1 MGPSVVVIGNFD
13 GVHRGHQ
20 AVLRQARGLADAG
33 GLGCVVLTFDP
44 HPSEVLGR
52 GAPPRLTTLERRV
65 ALLRAHGAT
74 RVAVEPFTM
83 ELAAWSP
90 ERFVNELLAARLGT
104 RVVVVGQNFRFGN
117 KRGGD
122 FDALRALGREAG
134 FDAVAAEV
142 AGDDEGPFSSTRVRD
157 AIGAGEVERAAG
169 VLGRPHALSG
179 IVEHGDARGRT
190 IGFPTANLGGVGEM
204 LPPYGVYAVRV
215 SKAEGGDAGS
225 GTGTGTG
232 TGVSAAAGG
241 GAGAEAWGG
250 VMNLGVRPTV
260 GGTALRVEVNL
271 FDFEGDLYGDRLR
284 VELVARLR
292 GEQKFAGID
301 ELRAQIARDA
311 ASARETL
318 ARLSA
323 VVGRR

>member
-90 ERFVNELLAARLGT
+90 ERFVKELLAARLGT

-117 KRGGD
+117 KREGD
-122 FDALRALGREAG
+122 FDALRALGRDAG

-157 AIGAGEVERAAG
+157 AIGAGEVERAAR
-169 VLGRPHALSG
+169 VLGRPHSLSG
-179 IVEHGDARGRT
+179 VVEHGDARGRT

-225 GTGTGTG
+225 GTGTG
-232 TGVSAAAGG
+232 VSADAGG

-292 GEQKFAGID
+292 GEQKFARID

-311 ASARETL
+311 ASAREAL
-318 ARLSA
+318 ATLSA
-323 VVGRR
+323 VGGRR